1 MLSDKDKQ
9 KEEALILILKRKAEL
24 LRDIARV
31 RKDVQ
36 ENEKEI
42 SFFEDP
48 GMVQT
53 IYSLYF

>member
-48 GMVQT
+48 GMVR
-53 IYSLYF
+53 